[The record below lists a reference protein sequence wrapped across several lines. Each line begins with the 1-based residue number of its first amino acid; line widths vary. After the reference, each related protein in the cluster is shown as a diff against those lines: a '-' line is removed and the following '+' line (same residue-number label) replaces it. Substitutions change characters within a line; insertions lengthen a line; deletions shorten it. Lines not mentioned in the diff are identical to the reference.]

1 MVWEGGRMFQVRA
14 KFPKQEL
21 TCHVLRIARR
31 CCERGWGGED
41 PRSWRV
47 LGPICSDLGFSCEQ
61 EFGAG
66 VTRSEWYFTG
76 SSRPVLSRV

>member
-31 CCERGWGGED
+31 CCERGVGGGGPKIMEG
-41 PRSWRV
+41 
-47 LGPICSDLGFSCEQ
+47 LGANL
-61 EFGAG
+61 
-66 VTRSEWYFTG
+66 
-76 SSRPVLSRV
+76 